1 MPVVLPGGTTIEQ
14 KVVTVTNDDTTIN
27 AEINTQGSDGWLL
40 GFVTLWT
47 DNSKVILFFS
57 RTNPPPA

>member
-14 KVVTVTNDDTTIN
+14 KVVTVTNDDATIN
-27 AEINTQGSDGWLL
+27 TEIDTQGSGGWLL
-40 GFVTLWT
+40 GNLVLWT

-57 RTNPPPA
+57 RTQPPPA